1 MSTIRNMNES
11 LDNIQEEVAE
21 IDESTKAYAASLEK
35 IANDKKLK
43 NISNKDREML
53 AKIADM
59 MKNANEEVEF
69 DINEAFEALDENL
82 RSDIAK
88 VASKYPEG
96 SSVKVKGKSAKV
108 VSHGKDFLV
117 VSAGK
122 ETMNVDLK
130 DVVKESVELE
140 EAKGYKEIYKKKI
153 GKATV
158 NVYQY
163 DSGEIKAMFQG
174 HGETSFGIKKFDK
187 GIIDKALK
195 HFDDNQ
201 GLLGSSMDKIAESTD
216 LEEARIDAA
225 DYTVGAEKTKKGYR
239 GQVTH
244 TAKGHTM
251 YLAGKVFKDEKD
263 AKAHAKAYL
272 DAYAR
277 GGDRVAE
284 KDADNFVK
292 RNSSK
297 LAEEVIAEDYFTVQY
312 YDAKGKA
319 EEGKYKDFKDEKSA
333 KMHLDR
339 ANKVVKDGE
348 YKMFKVKGS
357 MDESAELDEASY
369 KVPKNY
375 AAMMAKKAKKA
386 KKDKPYEKQIGMGD
400 SRSEKEIRDQIS
412 GLSDDTLKQWA
423 NDPAGRFGS
432 KIAKLQDKLVATEL
446 KKRGIVES
454 VSESV
459 ELEEHIRKNA
469 QNTIKGN
476 KYDMNENSYGL
487 TASLIA
493 AVTGVVTGV
502 EAVDAPPAQE
512 PKPVELEEGAE
523 GGTGDKEAYQKFFQA
538 ALKKFGASSPADLDD
553 KKKKEF
559 YDYVDANWKGDN
571 EVAEEALVEFKADG
585 EDSEIPDPVTTKKDK
600 KVKDSEEKKG
610 GEKVVINPKLDEAPE
625 MTDAQMKKREE
636 IVLSMKDKAP
646 EFKKKYGDRWKDVMY
661 ATATKL
667 AMKENTK

>member
-1 MSTIRNMNES
+1 MKTLMGVIRDMSVVV
-11 LDNIQEEVAE
+11 EEAA
-21 IDESTKAYAASLEK
+21 DLGESTKAYADSLEK

-43 NISNKDREML
+43 SISKKDRETL
-53 AKIADM
+53 AKIAEL
-59 MKNANEEVEF
+59 MKGANESVEYDNQF
-69 DINEAFEALDENL
+69 LEAVKAAASEEDALNEAIEKL
-82 RSDIAK
+82 
-88 VASKYPEG
+88 
-96 SSVKVKGKSAKV
+96 
-108 VSHGKDFLV
+108 
-117 VSAGK
+117 
-122 ETMNVDLK
+122 
-130 DVVKESVELE
+130 VELE

-277 GGDRVAE
+277 GGDRAAE

-319 EEGKYKDFKDEKSA
+319 EEGKSKDFKDENSA
-333 KMHLDR
+333 KKHLGR
-339 ANKVVKDGE
+339 ANKAVKDGE

-357 MDESAELDEASY
+357 MDES
-369 KVPKNY
+369 
-375 AAMMAKKAKKA
+375 
-386 KKDKPYEKQIGMGD
+386 
-400 SRSEKEIRDQIS
+400 
-412 GLSDDTLKQWA
+412 
-423 NDPAGRFGS
+423 
-432 KIAKLQDKLVATEL
+432 
-446 KKRGIVES
+446 
-454 VSESV
+454 V
-459 ELEEHIRKNA
+459 ELEEHISKR
-469 QNTIKGN
+469 QQDTIKGS
-476 KYDMNENSYGL
+476 YNSYGVS
-487 TASLIA
+487 AALID
-493 AVTGVVTGV
+493 AVNSVVTGQKESV
-502 EAVDAPPAQE
+502 EINAQDGNEIIEQGAQDLGEALDDVNPKAV
-512 PKPVELEEGAE
+512 K
-523 GGTGDKEAYQKFFQA
+523 
-538 ALKKFGASSPADLDD
+538 KKFDD
-553 KKKKEF
+553 RKDKDIDNDGDVDDSDKFLHKKRKAISKAVSK
-559 YDYVDANWKGDN
+559 D
-571 EVAEEALVEFKADG
+571 EAACPKD
-585 EDSEIPDPVTTKKDK
+585 KKDK
-600 KVKDSEEKKG
+600 KEGKA
-610 GEKVVINPKLDEAPE
+610 EKVVINPKLDEE
-625 MTDAQMKKREE
+625 KMTDAQIEKREE
-636 IVLSMKDKAP
+636 IILSMKDKIP
-646 EFKKKYGDRWKDVMY
+646 EFKKKYGDRWEDVMY

-667 AMKENTK
+667 AMKNN

>member
-1 MSTIRNMNES
+1 
-11 LDNIQEEVAE
+11 
-21 IDESTKAYAASLEK
+21 
-35 IANDKKLK
+35 
-43 NISNKDREML
+43 
-53 AKIADM
+53 
-59 MKNANEEVEF
+59 
-69 DINEAFEALDENL
+69 
-82 RSDIAK
+82 
-88 VASKYPEG
+88 
-96 SSVKVKGKSAKV
+96 
-108 VSHGKDFLV
+108 
-117 VSAGK
+117 
-122 ETMNVDLK
+122 MNVDLK

-216 LEEARIDAA
+216 LEE
-225 DYTVGAEKTKKGYR
+225 
-239 GQVTH
+239 
-244 TAKGHTM
+244 
-251 YLAGKVFKDEKD
+251 
-263 AKAHAKAYL
+263 
-272 DAYAR
+272 
-277 GGDRVAE
+277 
-284 KDADNFVK
+284 
-292 RNSSK
+292 
-297 LAEEVIAEDYFTVQY
+297 VIAEDYFTVQY

-333 KMHLDR
+333 KKHLDR

-375 AAMMAKKAKKA
+375 AAMMAKKA

-502 EAVDAPPAQE
+502 AAVDAPPAQE

>member
-1 MSTIRNMNES
+1 MSTLMSTIRLMNES
-11 LDNIQEEVAE
+11 VDTISEEVAE
-21 IDESTKAYAASLEK
+21 FDVNEAFES
-35 IANDKKLK
+35 I
-43 NISNKDREML
+43 
-53 AKIADM
+53 
-59 MKNANEEVEF
+59 EEAVEF
-69 DINEAFEALDENL
+69 DVNEAFEALDENL

-140 EAKGYKEIYKKKI
+140 E
-153 GKATV
+153 
-158 NVYQY
+158 
-163 DSGEIKAMFQG
+163 
-174 HGETSFGIKKFDK
+174 
-187 GIIDKALK
+187 
-195 HFDDNQ
+195 
-201 GLLGSSMDKIAESTD
+201 
-216 LEEARIDAA
+216 
-225 DYTVGAEKTKKGYR
+225 GAEVYTMKKGSYTR
-239 GQVTH
+239 QVD
-244 TAKGHTM
+244 
-251 YLAGKVFKDEKD
+251 GKE
-263 AKAHAKAYL
+263 
-272 DAYAR
+272 
-277 GGDRVAE
+277 
-284 KDADNFVK
+284 ADK
-292 RNSSK
+292 MKKQGWK
-297 LAEEVIAEDYFTVQY
+297 LVGRVIAEDYFTVQY

-333 KMHLDR
+333 KKHLDR

-375 AAMMAKKAKKA
+375 AAMMAKKA

-571 EVAEEALVEFKADG
+571 EVAESSLKEFKADG
-585 EDSEIPDPVTTKKDK
+585 EDSETADPTDVKAKQPKKGK
-600 KVKDSEEKKG
+600 KAKAESKDGDEDKKG
-610 GEKVVINPKLDEAPE
+610 GEKIEINPKLDEAAE

-636 IVLSMKDKAP
+636 IVLSMKDKIP

-661 ATATKL
+661 GTATKL
-667 AMKENTK
+667 AMK